1 VRRILIPIATLL
13 VAITSAGFI
22 AADRVLADEMQV
34 FSSDVNACFLPLELD
49 KSVAIDLPRD
59 IEKVWVSNP
68 LIADAV
74 VKTKRRAFIVGKGE
88 GQTNI
93 FFYAGYDDKPEQI
106 GALNITVVR
115 YPVPPP
121 RPTWCSPSEMVRTA
135 VPVVVFRGIQQKSLT
150 CTDTQCFAREFK
162 SAGPATGENSQPND
176 QNTQP

>member
-1 VRRILIPIATLL
+1 MRRILIPIATLL
-13 VAITSAGFI
+13 VAITPAGFI

-34 FSSDVNACFLPLELD
+34 FSSDVVACFLPLELD

-93 FFYAGYDDKPEQI
+93 FFYTGDGDKPEQI

-121 RPTWCSPSEMVRTA
+121 RPNWCSPSEMKKTA
-135 VPVVVFRGIQQKSLT
+135 EPVVIFRGIRPLSLT
-150 CTDTQCFAREFK
+150 CTDTQCFARE
-162 SAGPATGENSQPND
+162 TGENSQQNG